1 MRASLPSSAMLRP
14 RFGLALLLTVAA
26 TLGTVGCGQTDPE
39 TVRDQVRAEVQR
51 RTQNIKGEVRRRR
64 ERIRKRIEEVLGQIE
79 QAIPEAQTTSPR
91 VRSRG
96 RTGTETIDRF
106 LSDILAS
113 VDAYWTKTLTASNL
127 PAPNVRYDWIA
138 PGHRAITGCNA
149 VADDSAAFYCP
160 NDDTIYFAQQFAA
173 ELYQGVAR
181 GLPGQSAGA
190 GRAAGDFGVAY
201 VVAHEYAHNIQNE
214 LGLFKSGPRSRS
226 AKPFELQADCMAG
239 TWGNSVY
246 EQGLL
251 KPGDIEEAMN
261 TALAVG
267 DFDVNNEQH
276 HGTPEERRSAW
287 LSGFRGGDPSVC
299 RQFVPGS

>member
-1 MRASLPSSAMLRP
+1 MRRARTIAL
-14 RFGLALLLTVAA
+14 LALVLLATFAA
-26 TLGTVGCGQTDPE
+26 TGCGQADPA
-39 TVRDQVRAEVQR
+39 TLKDQVRSEVQQRAQRVRKDVRGR
-51 RTQNIKGEVRRRR
+51 RD
-64 ERIRKRIEEVLGQIE
+64 RIRKRIQDVLGQLE

-96 RTGTETIDRF
+96 RTGTETIDQF
-106 LSDILAS
+106 LSDILS
-113 VDAYWTKTLTASNL
+113 SIDAYWTKTLAASRL
-127 PAPNVRYDWIA
+127 PEPHVSYDWIA
-138 PGHRAITGCNA
+138 PGRRAFTGCNT

-160 NDDTIYFAQQFAA
+160 NDDTIYFAQRFAA

-214 LGLFKSGPRSRS
+214 LGLLKLGRGSV

-251 KPGDIEEAMN
+251 SPGDVEEAMN

-276 HGTPEERRSAW
+276 HGTPEERRDAW
-287 LSGFRGGDPSVC
+287 LSGFRGGDPAVC
-299 RQFVPGS
+299 RHFVPGA